1 MRNAPSIDVTLGPS
15 PLAGVATGVMALAT
29 LVVVL
34 VLPVPS
40 WTHALGCA
48 VVLSTAWGTFRTL
61 GLRSGARAVVALHLG
76 ADRMLVVRHGDGRL
90 VAGHLRSA
98 TYVAATLTTIVWR
111 PDGAWRSRAI
121 LVLPDMLPAEDF
133 RRLRIL
139 LRYARSGVAQG
150 APASQA

>member
-1 MRNAPSIDVTLGPS
+1 MRNAPSIDVKLGPS
-15 PLAGVATGVMALAT
+15 PLAGVCTGIMALAT

-40 WTHALGCA
+40 WLHALGCG

-61 GLRSGARAVVALHLG
+61 GLRGGPRAVVAFHLG
-76 ADRMLVVRHGDGRL
+76 ADRVVVVRHGDGRL

-111 PDGAWRSRAI
+111 PDGARRSRAI

-150 APASQA
+150 APVSQA

>member
-15 PLAGVATGVMALAT
+15 PLAGAAIGVAALAT
-29 LVVVL
+29 LTLVLCLPLSSAWHAVACGVVL
-34 VLPVPS
+34 AWAWDLFRRL
-40 WTHALGCA
+40 AL
-48 VVLSTAWGTFRTL
+48 
-61 GLRSGARAVVALHLG
+61 RAGPRGVIGVHLG
-76 ADRMLVVRHGDGRL
+76 ADRLLVVREAGGRL
-90 VAGHLRSA
+90 LAGHLRSA
-98 TYVAATLTTIVWR
+98 TYVASTLTTIVWR
-111 PDGAWRSRAI
+111 PDGTWRSRAI